1 MGQTQQRLK
10 RGRYAY
16 SSHSLQLAG
25 DIEDVFIGLWETPEG
40 LPGRKLKRFDVDAD
54 VPDGQLMCVLKLRSP
69 LTVEDYKPVRHPSIR
84 PITKTAASSA
94 IEYLL
99 MDADV
104 VCTFPDGI

>member
-1 MGQTQQRLK
+1 MSQTQPILE

-25 DIEDVFIGLWETPEG
+25 NIEDVFIGQWESPEG
-40 LPGRKLKRFDVDAD
+40 LAGRKLKRFDVSAD
-54 VPDGQLMCVLKLRSP
+54 VPNGQLMCVLKLRSP
-69 LTVEDYKPVRHPSIR
+69 ISIEDYKPVMHPAVR
-84 PITKTAASSA
+84 PVAKTVGAP

-104 VCTFPDGI
+104 VCTFPDGM